1 MGFDAGKLVKGC
13 KRPLLVDT
21 LGWLMAVGVTT
32 ASVQDRKGARRLLSH
47 LPGGCKKLRTFWAN
61 GGYSGRLLDW
71 VAERFK
77 FCPTVVL
84 RPKKFVLLPRR
95 WVVKRT
101 FARLNHSRRLS
112 KSYKRLTRTDE
123 TWIVIA
129 MTRIMLNR
137 LA

>member
-1 MGFDAGKLVKGC
+1 M
-13 KRPLLVDT
+13 
-21 LGWLMAVGVTT
+21 
-32 ASVQDRKGARRLLSH
+32 
-47 LPGGCKKLRTFWAN
+47 PGGCKKLRTVWVD

-77 FCPTVVL
+77 FCPAVVL
-84 RPKKFVLLPRR
+84 RPKQTKKFVLLPRR

-129 MTRIMLNR
+129 MARIMLNR